1 MEEVCNV
8 EVREQELLFFGECVC
23 VWPLHDVFRVQI
35 EPPLTSL
42 IFSAALLW
50 AGAVPPAASGW
61 SCSLG
66 QMNAV
71 TLLINAFVCVAVF
84 VL

>member
-8 EVREQELLFFGECVC
+8 EVREQELLFFGEYVC

-50 AGAVPPAASGW
+50 AAAVPPAASGW